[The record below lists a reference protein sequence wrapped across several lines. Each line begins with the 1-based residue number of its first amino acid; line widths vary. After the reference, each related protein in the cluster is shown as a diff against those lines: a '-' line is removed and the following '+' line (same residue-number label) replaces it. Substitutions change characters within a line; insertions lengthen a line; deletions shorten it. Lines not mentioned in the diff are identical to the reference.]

1 MVVLD
6 PENYRPITLLC
17 CIGKNVTSILNN
29 RLNVYFEQF
38 TILNESQT
46 GFRHSY
52 SATDHMVS
60 LYALLELL
68 CVKKEKLQCAFIDF
82 EKAFAFDQRNSLLFK
97 LINNNIHGKFYRIVE
112 NMYSDAKSRIVHNN
126 KKSDMFACVIGVRD
140 RPFNLKGGGG
150 GVWFFVS
157 FRIFYSDNTRVRI
170 FNFFVAQSANF
181 FSGI

>member
-1 MVVLD
+1 MSC
-6 PENYRPITLLC
+6 T
-17 CIGKNVTSILNN
+17 GKIITSISND

-97 LINNNIHGKFYRIVE
+97 LINNNIHGNFYRIVE

-140 RPFNLKGGGG
+140 RPFNLKGGG
-150 GVWFFVS
+150 VWFFVS

>member
-97 LINNNIHGKFYRIVE
+97 LINNNIHGNFYRIVE

-140 RPFNLKGGGG
+140 RPFNLKGGG
-150 GVWFFVS
+150 VWFFVS